1 MPRKTPP
8 PPIADSLEEWFTVR
22 NPELKLA
29 NFQRVL
35 MLELER
41 LAMRETK
48 HRRLLCM
55 MPPGHAKT
63 TLGTFTFAPWYMNRH
78 PKHSVL
84 VLSYDEK
91 RSVRFGRRIRN
102 DCRTAAAQEGF
113 PGLAPVRDSHAA
125 GFFVTEQGNECY
137 AAGFNGPLAG
147 TRTDCVVG
155 HTLVTT
161 KEHGVIPVTEV
172 YSRMA
177 ASRTGV
183 LSVLGVN
190 HRSHLL
196 AWGTVRAVRRRLV
209 RRTYELRSLMGRNLT
224 LTGRHR
230 VYIPPYGY
238 KAAMNL
244 CRGMELCTPDQFV
257 PDRVQ
262 SLDTS
267 NDPIHVYDL
276 EVEGTHNFF
285 ANGILIHNCILLD
298 DPVKSMVEARSE
310 ARMEEIFDIYRSV
323 VKQRLKPGGIMVV
336 YLTRYGMRDFAGR
349 LIEAENTRWKQLLFP
364 AEQPDG
370 SGRYLWSE
378 YHGKAVYEEA
388 KEDPEVW
395 WSVWQQQPKQ
405 LSNHVFRPE
414 WLMYWDATSGWVPPE
429 IAPRE
434 AVV

>member
-1 MPRKTPP
+1 
-8 PPIADSLEEWFTVR
+8 
-22 NPELKLA
+22 
-29 NFQRVL
+29 
-35 MLELER
+35 
-41 LAMRETK
+41 
-48 HRRLLCM
+48 
-55 MPPGHAKT
+55 
-63 TLGTFTFAPWYMNRH
+63 
-78 PKHSVL
+78 
-84 VLSYDEK
+84 
-91 RSVRFGRRIRN
+91 
-102 DCRTAAAQEGF
+102 
-113 PGLAPVRDSHAA
+113 
-125 GFFVTEQGNECY
+125 
-137 AAGFNGPLAG
+137 
-147 TRTDCVVG
+147 
-155 HTLVTT
+155 
-161 KEHGVIPVTEV
+161 
-172 YSRMA
+172 
-177 ASRTGV
+177 
-183 LSVLGVN
+183 
-190 HRSHLL
+190 
-196 AWGTVRAVRRRLV
+196 
-209 RRTYELRSLMGRNLT
+209 
-224 LTGRHR
+224 
-230 VYIPPYGY
+230 
-238 KAAMNL
+238 
-244 CRGMELCTPDQFV
+244 MELCTPDQFV